1 MVQRRSFMSPNRRLN
16 IIAVGAFSALA
27 IVRPSFA
34 QSGAGGERPQNFET
48 RAQLE
53 AQLKDAEA
61 KQRQSET
68 YLIHYRLDRGDFQD
82 GDRIVLRIARGPAT
96 VSDTLTVRAGRVLQ
110 IPQVGDISL
119 AGVLRSEL
127 VPTLSSQLSKYL
139 RDPVVEAVPLVRI
152 AITGNVARPG
162 FYYAAADIPLSDV
175 LMSAGGVT
183 PVADLERVSVR
194 RFGEVVI
201 SEDNIGA
208 ALRAG
213 MSMDFLQMQ
222 AGDEISVGGEQHFPW
237 QIVIPAVS
245 TAVGLAITFAHFHH

>member
-1 MVQRRSFMSPNRRLN
+1 MADSKMRLDV
-16 IIAVGAFSALA
+16 IAAGLLAAALA
-27 IVRPSFA
+27 ISRPAFAQAGA

-61 KQRQSET
+61 KQRKSET

-82 GDRIVLRIARGPAT
+82 GDRIVMRIARGPT
-96 VSDTLTVRAGRVLQ
+96 TISDTLTVRAGSVLQ
-110 IPQVGDISL
+110 IPQIGDISL

-201 SEDNIGA
+201 DEDNIGA
-208 ALRAG
+208 ALRQG

-222 AGDEISVGGEQHFPW
+222 AGDEISVGGEKNFPW

-245 TAVGLAITFAHFHH
+245 TAVGLAITFVHFHH